1 MGSSRKWGGDGR
13 FFVKFRRRPV
23 EKFRARKR
31 EIRWGGSKDHHML
44 WSSPSGF
51 LENTVWD
58 LHVLAV
64 EDEERFRMSERAVL
78 K

>member
-1 MGSSRKWGGDGR
+1 M
-13 FFVKFRRRPV
+13 KFRRRPV
-23 EKFRARKR
+23 GKLRVRKR
-31 EIRWGGSKDHHML
+31 EIRWGVSKDHRML

-51 LENTVWD
+51 PENTVWD

-64 EDEERFRMSERAVL
+64 KGEERFRMTERVVL